1 MTKHPVTSSPSDDP
15 HLWLEDVTGDDALA
29 WVREHNDKTVADF
42 AGTTAFEQLESKVR
56 AILDTDARIPYSR
69 RRGKYLYN
77 FWRDADHV
85 RGLWR
90 RTTMDQFRRDT
101 PEWEILVDVDELH
114 VAAVS
119 LQAGSDELEHCCNIG
134 LLNHGVLLCLSVFCS
149 S

>member
-42 AGTTAFEQLESKVR
+42 AGTPAFEQLESKVR

-101 PEWEILVDVDELH
+101 PEWEILVDVDELADREGENW
-114 VAAVS
+114 VWSGA
-119 LQAGSDELEHCCNIG
+119 Q
-134 LLNHGVLLCLSVFCS
+134 VLRPEQTWR
-149 S
+149 